1 MTVKINQI
9 CNYIDILG
17 LSMIPKFNK
26 GAPRAYILFLYKV
39 IIELIWAKLTKI
51 QYKIQ
56 TEVGFMQI
64 KLKISLLD

>member
-39 IIELIWAKLTKI
+39 IIELI
-51 QYKIQ
+51 
-56 TEVGFMQI
+56 
-64 KLKISLLD
+64 

>member
-39 IIELIWAKLTKI
+39 IISNLYEQNSLKYSTK
-51 QYKIQ
+51 YKQ
-56 TEVGFMQI
+56 
-64 KLKISLLD
+64 K